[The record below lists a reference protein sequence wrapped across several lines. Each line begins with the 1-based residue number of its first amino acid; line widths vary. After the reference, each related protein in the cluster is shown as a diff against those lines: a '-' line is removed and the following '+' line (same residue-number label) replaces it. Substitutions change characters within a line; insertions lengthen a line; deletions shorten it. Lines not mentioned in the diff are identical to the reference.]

1 MKKLKR
7 TAAGL
12 LLAGVMCV
20 QALPMTAWAVD
31 MANSEAV
38 VATDTTPTIV
48 ETTTSTATDVRCDID
63 QTDYFTFKE
72 KDSGVYEVTGTTEA
86 FHQLGNVNITFAEN
100 IKSIGKEA
108 FKGTN
113 LKSVEFENDE
123 MYINPEAFCDCAK
136 LTKVSFD
143 KIVAVGDMAFQNCE
157 RLTAVNLT
165 NKKLRVIGDG
175 VFAGCD
181 AIEDVVFG
189 VNDYNYHSDST
200 SSDGFGSGIFT
211 PTGTPYKLT
220 FQMNL
225 STNNCFTIPTNSFND
240 GRVKEVCFDG
250 IGKVAVENL
259 AFRNNVQLKSFD
271 FSNVIYIG
279 VAAFL
284 GCSNLQEI
292 NLSNKSMQVIGDSAF
307 AGCGNANNIQLSLND
322 NLQIGKNP
330 FYSASATSN
339 NKPYNLTIYANNENT
354 YEIPESF
361 NFGNKL
367 LTNYEVIG
375 NGELYYGERSFSNC
389 KNLKTAKFGNALG
402 FSDGSFS
409 FCKNLEA
416 ANLIS
421 AHFFGNDAF
430 SFCGKLSSLK
440 LGVYDE
446 SQWNEGAFDFS
457 MTEIVDANGDAI
469 SGTMELYMNNE
480 KNVFPLGG
488 THNISGGGIPI
499 FAEMSFRNMSNL
511 TSVKTY
517 GNGKLELYSV
527 SDNTGFVT
535 RNQFFNCKNLKSFDF
550 SNVTYIGE
558 ESFYNCESLTE
569 AKISNSDVPIAEG
582 AFDLCKN
589 LTLYG
594 YTGSTVEAY
603 ATANNIPFVALDGGK
618 TTTATSTTG
627 QGSSTTTTTVTTQG
641 SSGTILLGD
650 ITLDGRVDISDA
662 VLLNKATAGSVMLN
676 EQAKDN
682 AECYADGNI
691 DANDSTALLQFL
703 VQTIASLPVRE

>member
-1 MKKLKR
+1 MKRLKR

-31 MANSEAV
+31 MTNSEAV

-100 IKSIGKEA
+100 IKSIGKKA

-175 VFAGCD
+175 IFAGCD

-250 IGKVAVENL
+250 IGKVAVENS

-361 NFGNKL
+361 NLGNKL

-488 THNISGGGIPI
+488 THNISGGGIPT

-517 GNGKLELYSV
+517 GNGKLELSEMKRKTPMEHL
-527 SDNTGFVT
+527 N
-535 RNQFFNCKNLKSFDF
+535 
-550 SNVTYIGE
+550 IGE
-558 ESFYNCESLTE
+558 FNRGQSSKL
-569 AKISNSDVPIAEG
+569 IR
-582 AFDLCKN
+582 N
-589 LTLYG
+589 L
-594 YTGSTVEAY
+594 VE
-603 ATANNIPFVALDGGK
+603 
-618 TTTATSTTG
+618 
-627 QGSSTTTTTVTTQG
+627 
-641 SSGTILLGD
+641 
-650 ITLDGRVDISDA
+650 
-662 VLLNKATAGSVMLN
+662 
-676 EQAKDN
+676 KDN
-682 AECYADGNI
+682 AAFIQKNGKPIAVVISYERYERLLKSGI
-691 DANDSTALLQFL
+691 DINEF
-703 VQTIASLPVRE
+703 

>member
-1 MKKLKR
+1 M
-7 TAAGL
+7 
-12 LLAGVMCV
+12 AGVMCV

-31 MANSEAV
+31 MTNSEAV

-175 VFAGCD
+175 IFAGCD
-181 AIEDVVFG
+181 AIEDVVFN

-225 STNNCFTIPTNSFND
+225 STDNCFTIPTNSFND

-250 IGKVAVENL
+250 IGKVAVESS
-259 AFRNNVQLKSFD
+259 AFRDNVQLKSFD

-279 VAAFL
+279 VAAFF

-367 LTNYEVIG
+367 LTNYEVIS
-375 NGELYYGERSFSNC
+375 NGELYYGERSFS
-389 KNLKTAKFGNALG
+389 
-402 FSDGSFS
+402 
-409 FCKNLEA
+409 
-416 ANLIS
+416 
-421 AHFFGNDAF
+421 
-430 SFCGKLSSLK
+430 
-440 LGVYDE
+440 
-446 SQWNEGAFDFS
+446 
-457 MTEIVDANGDAI
+457 
-469 SGTMELYMNNE
+469 
-480 KNVFPLGG
+480 
-488 THNISGGGIPI
+488 
-499 FAEMSFRNMSNL
+499 
-511 TSVKTY
+511 
-517 GNGKLELYSV
+517 
-527 SDNTGFVT
+527 
-535 RNQFFNCKNLKSFDF
+535 NCKNLKSFDF

-603 ATANNIPFVALDGGK
+603 ATANNIPFVALDGG
-618 TTTATSTTG
+618 TTTTSTTG
-627 QGSSTTTTTVTTQG
+627 QVSSTTTTTVTTQG
-641 SSGTILLGD
+641 SGGTILLGD

-703 VQTIASLPVRE
+703 VHTIASLPVRE

>member
-48 ETTTSTATDVRCDID
+48 EATTSTATDVRCDID

-86 FHQLGNVNITFAEN
+86 FRQLGNVNITFAES

-175 VFAGCD
+175 IFAGCD
-181 AIEDVVFG
+181 AIEDVVFS

-250 IGKVAVENL
+250 IGKVAVENS

-279 VAAFL
+279 VAAFF

-421 AHFFGNDAF
+421 AHFFWKR
-430 SFCGKLSSLK
+430 CVQLLW
-440 LGVYDE
+440 
-446 SQWNEGAFDFS
+446 Q
-457 MTEIVDANGDAI
+457 T
-469 SGTMELYMNNE
+469 
-480 KNVFPLGG
+480 
-488 THNISGGGIPI
+488 
-499 FAEMSFRNMSNL
+499 
-511 TSVKTY
+511 
-517 GNGKLELYSV
+517 
-527 SDNTGFVT
+527 
-535 RNQFFNCKNLKSFDF
+535 FFF
-550 SNVTYIGE
+550 
-558 ESFYNCESLTE
+558 E
-569 AKISNSDVPIAEG
+569 AWC
-582 AFDLCKN
+582 L
-589 LTLYG
+589 
-594 YTGSTVEAY
+594 
-603 ATANNIPFVALDGGK
+603 
-618 TTTATSTTG
+618 
-627 QGSSTTTTTVTTQG
+627 
-641 SSGTILLGD
+641 
-650 ITLDGRVDISDA
+650 
-662 VLLNKATAGSVMLN
+662 
-676 EQAKDN
+676 
-682 AECYADGNI
+682 
-691 DANDSTALLQFL
+691 
-703 VQTIASLPVRE
+703 

>member
-1 MKKLKR
+1 MKRLKR

-31 MANSEAV
+31 MTNSEAV

-100 IKSIGKEA
+100 IKSIGKKA

-175 VFAGCD
+175 IFAGCD

-250 IGKVAVENL
+250 IGKVAVENS

-361 NFGNKL
+361 NLGNKL

-488 THNISGGGIPI
+488 THNISGGGIPT

-517 GNGKLELYSV
+517 GNGKLELYQELTEKYPEYKSEKYIQNYV
-527 SDNTGFVT
+527 GRYAYT
-535 RNQFFNCKNLKSFDF
+535 RTLRDGCTIHDGRGNVGVLKDGKIYCDNLKGIVPFG
-550 SNVTYIGE
+550 GE
-558 ESFYNCESLTE
+558 SASVVIELGE
-569 AKISNSDVPIAEG
+569 
-582 AFDLCKN
+582 
-589 LTLYG
+589 
-594 YTGSTVEAY
+594 
-603 ATANNIPFVALDGGK
+603 
-618 TTTATSTTG
+618 TSTIKITDNS
-627 QGSSTTTTTVTTQG
+627 QVCK
-641 SSGTILLGD
+641 GTIF
-650 ITLDGRVDISDA
+650 
-662 VLLNKATAGSVMLN
+662 K
-676 EQAKDN
+676 
-682 AECYADGNI
+682 
-691 DANDSTALLQFL
+691 
-703 VQTIASLPVRE
+703 

>member
-86 FHQLGNVNITFAEN
+86 FRQLGNVNITFAES

-175 VFAGCD
+175 IFAGCD
-181 AIEDVVFG
+181 AIEDVVFN

-250 IGKVAVENL
+250 IGKVAVENS

-279 VAAFL
+279 VAAFF

-389 KNLKTAKFGNALG
+389 K
-402 FSDGSFS
+402 
-409 FCKNLEA
+409 
-416 ANLIS
+416 I
-421 AHFFGNDAF
+421 
-430 SFCGKLSSLK
+430 
-440 LGVYDE
+440 
-446 SQWNEGAFDFS
+446 
-457 MTEIVDANGDAI
+457 
-469 SGTMELYMNNE
+469 
-480 KNVFPLGG
+480 
-488 THNISGGGIPI
+488 
-499 FAEMSFRNMSNL
+499 
-511 TSVKTY
+511 
-517 GNGKLELYSV
+517 
-527 SDNTGFVT
+527 
-535 RNQFFNCKNLKSFDF
+535 
-550 SNVTYIGE
+550 
-558 ESFYNCESLTE
+558 
-569 AKISNSDVPIAEG
+569 
-582 AFDLCKN
+582 
-589 LTLYG
+589 
-594 YTGSTVEAY
+594 
-603 ATANNIPFVALDGGK
+603 
-618 TTTATSTTG
+618 
-627 QGSSTTTTTVTTQG
+627 
-641 SSGTILLGD
+641 
-650 ITLDGRVDISDA
+650 
-662 VLLNKATAGSVMLN
+662 
-676 EQAKDN
+676 
-682 AECYADGNI
+682 
-691 DANDSTALLQFL
+691 
-703 VQTIASLPVRE
+703 